1 MHDDRVANGGTLTNQ
16 ERQQINKEQ
25 NAASRQIYDEKHNG
39 NTVTPNEVDDREANQ
54 QQRAANGLRV
64 CK

>member
-1 MHDDRVANGGTLTNQ
+1 VHDDRVANGGTLTNQ

-64 CK
+64 GK